1 MWTNVNYTF
10 CRSAAA
16 FVFDEKAHPDNNI
29 DSWFVGPSTGPSF
42 DMESLNVPK
51 WIVPLNKS
59 RRIWIIF
66 WRIDAKTTRITIYRI
81 FPGYIVTLTEV
92 ALFWFVRCFSIQV
105 SLRYQWWNNVL
116 KRSQKWS
123 KHLLFPAGWGQ
134 IMQSRYLS
142 SITSKCIHMD
152 FTDSTDSFIHM
163 PIPSMF
169 EIPEY
174 LSLLIYIWLI
184 FMIHIYIYMYVYD
197 MYICIMCGCVGKVRL
212 KHISNYHI
220 MVLSYIS
227 SYMFSNH
234 TSTWILWI

>member
-10 CRSAAA
+10 FQVSCS
-16 FVFDEKAHPDNNI
+16 FCFDENAHPDNNI

-51 WIVPLNKS
+51 WTVPLKQKQKDLDNLLKDWCQNKS
-59 RRIWIIF
+59 
-66 WRIDAKTTRITIYRI
+66 ITIYRI
-81 FPGYIVTLTEV
+81 FPGYVVTLTEV
-92 ALFWFVRCFSIQV
+92 PLFWFVRCFSIQV

-116 KRSQKWS
+116 KRSQKWNEN
-123 KHLLFPAGWGQ
+123 LLFPAGWRQ
-134 IMQSRYLS
+134 IMQSRHLS

-184 FMIHIYIYMYVYD
+184 FVIYIYMYVCIWKV
-197 MYICIMCGCVGKVRL
+197 YIVCMAVQVQSDWNKV
-212 KHISNYHI
+212 KSDWNI
-220 MVLSYIS
+220 
-227 SYMFSNH
+227 
-234 TSTWILWI
+234 